1 MVQSWTLNAHLLM
14 NDIPVILSTANGT
27 KHILPT
33 IVLSDFFAV
42 VIVSCYNLI
51 SLLISPLVFPFYMP
65 TNNSIFLNISVLQN
79 VTYNFN
85 ITTFTR

>member
-42 VIVSCYNLI
+42 VIVSCSN
-51 SLLISPLVFPFYMP
+51 LISPLVFLFYMP
-65 TNNSIFLNISVLQN
+65 TNNSFFLNSSVLQN